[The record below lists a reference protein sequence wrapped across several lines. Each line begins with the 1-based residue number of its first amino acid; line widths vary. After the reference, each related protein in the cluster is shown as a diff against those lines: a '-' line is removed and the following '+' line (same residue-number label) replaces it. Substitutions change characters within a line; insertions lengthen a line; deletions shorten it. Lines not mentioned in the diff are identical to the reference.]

1 MGVSVSPAMKITAAE
16 IKEILHLTPHP
27 MEGGWYVRTYES
39 HATIEQRALDLRYS
53 GERHTG
59 TAIYYLLEPGTFSE
73 MHRLKSDELFHFYFG
88 DPVEMLQLVPPHKDI
103 PDEEDPGAS
112 ERIVIGNDLA
122 ASQRPQVLAP
132 YGVWQ
137 GSRLVPGGSFAL
149 LGCTVSP
156 GFEFED
162 YEAGKRDE
170 LIAQWPEHAELIRA
184 LTHAS

>member
-1 MGVSVSPAMKITAAE
+1 MKLNTGKLTADE

-27 MEGGWYVRTYES
+27 TEGGWYVRTYES
-39 HATIEQRALDLRYS
+39 HATIGQRALDLRYP
-53 GERHTG
+53 GDRHTG

-73 MHRLKSDELFHFYFG
+73 MHRLRSDELFHFYLG
-88 DPVEMLQLVPPHKDI
+88 DAVEMLQLVPPH
-103 PDEEDPGAS
+103 PELRDEFDPGAS
-112 ERIVIGNDLA
+112 ERILIGNDLA
-122 ASQRPQVLAP
+122 AGQRPQVLAP
-132 YGVWQ
+132 HGVWQ
-137 GSRLVPGGSFAL
+137 GSRLLSGGSFAL

-184 LTHAS
+184 LTHAG